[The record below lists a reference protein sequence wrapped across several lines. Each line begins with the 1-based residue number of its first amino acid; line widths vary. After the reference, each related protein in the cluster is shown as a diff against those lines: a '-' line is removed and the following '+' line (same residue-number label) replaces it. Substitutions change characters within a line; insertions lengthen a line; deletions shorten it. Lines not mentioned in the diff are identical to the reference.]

1 LIDETVA
8 VVSSILVGL
17 AGGFLSSWMAWNASG
32 EKFDVRKHGN
42 ALITGGIVG
51 LIGGAANA
59 IVATD
64 MSAGQFI
71 IQLVFLFGSAIGFD
85 RARSNASDV
94 VGKKS
99 MAQMMDFLNS
109 KKKENENAS
118 TEIKTETETET
129 ETKS

>member
-32 EKFDVRKHGN
+32 EKFDIRKHGN

-51 LIGGAANA
+51 LLGGAANA
-59 IVATD
+59 IVATN
-64 MSAGQFI
+64 MSTGQFI
-71 IQLVFLFGSAIGFD
+71 IQLVFLFGSAFGFD
-85 RARSNASDV
+85 RARSNASDM
-94 VGKKS
+94 VGKKT

-109 KKKENENAS
+109 KKN
-118 TEIKTETETET
+118 TKTAAEAEV
-129 ETKS
+129 KS

>member
-32 EKFDVRKHGN
+32 EKFDIRKHGN
-42 ALITGGIVG
+42 ALITGAIVG
-51 LIGGAANA
+51 LVGGAANA
-59 IVATD
+59 IVTPD
-64 MSAGQFI
+64 MSTGQFI
-71 IQLVFLFGSAIGFD
+71 IQLVFLFGSAFGFD
-85 RARSNASDV
+85 RARSSGSGM
-94 VGKKS
+94 VGKKT

-109 KKKENENAS
+109 KKKENENTA
-118 TEIKTETETET
+118 EIQAKTETET